1 MFRGVVAQ
9 RQVRPP
15 SSDLR
20 IPPGPTFAPPAPRF
34 RPNQP
39 RAVLAKSGP
48 ARLPPEQFAV
58 KSFGLPRSD
67 QVSPPLSVRKSS
79 YLWQSLAE
87 HQAVFSVNSQAVE
100 VVAASSPDTVPVAV
114 CSLTCHV
121 VPPSFVSRTSL
132 LPGLGVSMRATQPRV
147 ALANRIAAIL
157 AWRSVVH
164 VRPPSVVR
172 CRYERQTSW
181 QVGSSSHSTQA
192 SCPSTA

>member
-39 RAVLAKSGP
+39 RALLARSG
-48 ARLPPEQFAV
+48 AGRLPPEQFAW
-58 KSFGLPRSD
+58 KSWGLPRSD

-79 YLWQSLAE
+79 YLWQSPAE
-87 HQAVFSVNSQAVE
+87 HRAVFSVNSQAVE

-132 LPGLGVSMRATQPRV
+132 LAGLGVSRATQPRL

-164 VRPPSVVR
+164 GRPPTGVR
-172 CRYERQTSW
+172 CRYGRQTSL
-181 QVGSSSHSTQA
+181 QVGSSSPSTQA